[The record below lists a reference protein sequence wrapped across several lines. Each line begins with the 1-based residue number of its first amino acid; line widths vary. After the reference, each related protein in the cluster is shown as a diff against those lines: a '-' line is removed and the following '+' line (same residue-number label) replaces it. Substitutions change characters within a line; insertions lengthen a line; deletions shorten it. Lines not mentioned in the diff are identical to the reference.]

1 MNDKDLEVLVE
12 PPLGKIVTRGRPIE
26 ISNVFM
32 QDEFA
37 LRLCLSGQVFAWN
50 VTLPEWLEALTLL
63 LNMKGDSEV
72 RRLLTL
78 SGEHFVARKNG
89 DNIAIKIFD
98 TDLKRELFVD
108 LTTSQAKML
117 HAEIAESLVR
127 TVREAM
133 DSHVE
138 MLGLET
144 ILLHQ

>member
-1 MNDKDLEVLVE
+1 VNDKDLEVLVE

-37 LRLCLSGQVFAWN
+37 LRLLLSGQVFTWN

-98 TDLKRELFVD
+98 TDLKKELFVD

-127 TVREAM
+127 TVRKAM

-138 MLGLET
+138 ILGLET

>member
-1 MNDKDLEVLVE
+1 
-12 PPLGKIVTRGRPIE
+12 
-26 ISNVFM
+26 M

-37 LRLCLSGQVFAWN
+37 LRLLLSGQVFTWN

-138 MLGLET
+138 ILGLET

>member
-1 MNDKDLEVLVE
+1 MNDKDFKVLVE

-37 LRLCLSGQVFAWN
+37 LRLLLSGQVFTWN

-89 DNIAIKIFD
+89 DNIAVKIFD
-98 TDLKRELFVD
+98 TDLKKELFLD

>member
-37 LRLCLSGQVFAWN
+37 LRLLLSGQVFTWN

-138 MLGLET
+138 ILGLET